1 MVSDLAYSAR
11 ACVEQLH
18 LFENGRQPHFFF
30 YWMTT
35 SIFENGRR
43 PQLFENEMQPLFLK
57 IEDNLIF
64 QIKWKT
70 TSQNST

>member
-1 MVSDLAYSAR
+1 MSNLAYSDG

-18 LFENGRQPHFFF
+18 LFENGRQPQFFF
-30 YWMTT
+30 NWMTT

-43 PQLFENEMQPLFLK
+43 PQLFENEIRPLFLK

-70 TSQNST
+70 TSHNAT